1 LLIPKKELTLS
12 ITEKFYRMK
21 QQSDSNLR
29 LGMTFMASIFFV
41 FGFITN
47 FNIAMKDQVKV
58 AFDLHALYPGW
69 ENFLAQL
76 VNGVFFLAYA
86 CFSFLCGTIIKKIGY
101 KNGVITGLALVALG
115 SYMFFPAVA
124 VLSYPLFLLA
134 VFVMATGVVFLQT
147 AANPYVA
154 ALGPQETA
162 PARLNFTQ
170 ALNSVA
176 TTIAPF
182 LAGILVLAPAVLA
195 INNGATMAEAAKYVQ
210 MPFII
215 IGSVVVLIAI
225 GISFI
230 KLPVIKGDE
239 TIPSTSVLRKPQ
251 VWLGALGIF
260 FYVGA
265 EVGTAGQIAPYLIA
279 DGSAAID
286 VAVKLSAIY
295 WGGAMIGRFYGSIL
309 LGTLPAA
316 KKYQY
321 SIYVMIFAFF
331 VGWFITSASVNNGQ
345 FVFDSKP
352 LNGFIFLGIAV
363 ANFFLMMLGK
373 GKANVALGIF
383 GTVNMLLVLAA
394 IMLPATI
401 GMWCLLSIGF
411 FNSIMFPNIFALG
424 VSDLDASE
432 MPLASGIINT
442 LIVGG
447 AIIPLLLGAF
457 TDAFSARGAMF
468 LLVFSYAYITF
479 FALKG
484 SKIR

>member
-1 LLIPKKELTLS
+1 
-12 ITEKFYRMK
+12 MA
-21 QQSDSNLR
+21 QQSNSNLR
-29 LGMTFMASIFFV
+29 LGMTFMASIFFI

-47 FNIAMKDQVKV
+47 FNIAMKDQVQL
-58 AFDLHALYPGW
+58 AFDLKTLYPGW

-76 VNGVFFLAYA
+76 VNGVFFFAYA
-86 CFSFLCGTIIKKIGY
+86 CFSFLCGSIIKKIGY
-101 KNGVITGLALVALG
+101 KSGVIAGLVLVALG

-154 ALGPQETA
+154 ALGAQETA
-162 PARLNFTQ
+162 PSRLNLVQ
-170 ALNSVA
+170 ALNGVA

-195 INNGATMAEAAKYVQ
+195 INAGKTPAEAAQFVQ
-210 MPFII
+210 MPFLV
-215 IGSVVVLIAI
+215 IGSIVVLIAI

-230 KLPVIKGDE
+230 KLPKITGDE
-239 TIPSTSVLRKPQ
+239 TIPSKSVLKKPW
-251 VWLGALGIF
+251 VWLGSLGIF

-265 EVGTAGQIAPYLIA
+265 EVGTAGQIAPYLREGHTA
-279 DGSAAID
+279 VD

-295 WGGAMIGRFYGSIL
+295 WGGAMVGRFFGSIL

-321 SIYVMIFAFF
+321 SVYVMIFAFF
-331 VGWFITSASVNNGQ
+331 VGWFITSASVTNGQ
-345 FVFDSKP
+345 FVFESHP
-352 LNGFIFLGIAV
+352 MNGFIFLGIAI
-363 ANFFLMMLGK
+363 ANFFLMLLGK
-373 GKANVALGIF
+373 GKANIALAIF
-383 GTVNMLLVLAA
+383 GTVNMLLVIAA
-394 IMLPATI
+394 IILPATV

-411 FNSIMFPNIFALG
+411 FNSIMFPNIFSLS
-424 VSDLDASE
+424 VNDLDPSE

-447 AIIPLLLGAF
+447 AVIPVLLGAL
-457 TDAFSARGAMF
+457 TDAFSARGAMIII
-468 LLVFSYAYITF
+468 VISYAYITF

>member
-1 LLIPKKELTLS
+1 MEQKS
-12 ITEKFYRMK
+12 N
-21 QQSDSNLR
+21 SNLR
-29 LGMTFMASIFFV
+29 LGMIFMASIFFI

-47 FNIAMKDQVKV
+47 FNIAMKDQVQL
-58 AFDLHALYPGW
+58 AFDLKTLYPGW
-69 ENFLAQL
+69 ENFLSQL
-76 VNGVFFLAYA
+76 VNFVFFVAYA
-86 CFSFLCGTIIKKIGY
+86 FFSFLCGSIIKKIGY
-101 KNGVITGLALVALG
+101 KSGVIAGLVLVALG

-124 VLSYPLFLLA
+124 ALSYPLFLVA

-162 PARLNFTQ
+162 PARLNLTQ
-170 ALNSVA
+170 ALNGVA

-195 INNGATMAEAAKYVQ
+195 LKGGATAAEAAKFVQ

-215 IGSVVVLIAI
+215 IGTIVVLIAI
-225 GISFI
+225 GIAFI
-230 KLPVIKGDE
+230 KLPNITGDT
-239 TIPSTSVLRKPQ
+239 TISSKSVLKKPQ
-251 VWLGALGIF
+251 VWLGAIGIF
-260 FYVGA
+260 CYVGA
-265 EVGTAGQIAPYLIA
+265 EVGTAGQIAPYLKA
-279 DGSAAID
+279 DGTALD

-295 WGGAMIGRFYGSIL
+295 WGGAMIGRFFGSIL
-309 LGTLPAA
+309 LGNLANA

-321 SIYVMIFAFF
+321 SAYVMIFAFF
-331 VGWFITSASVNNGQ
+331 VGWFITSASMENGQ
-345 FVFDSKP
+345 FVFVSQP
-352 LNGFIFLGIAV
+352 LNGLIFLGIAV
-363 ANFFLMMLGK
+363 ANFFLMLLGK

-383 GTVNMLLVLAA
+383 GTVNMLLILAA
-394 IMLPATI
+394 FMLPATI

-411 FNSIMFPNIFALG
+411 FNSIMFPNIFSLG
-424 VSDLDASE
+424 VNDLDPSE

-447 AIIPLLLGAF
+447 AVIPLLMGAL
-457 TDAFSARGAMF
+457 TDSFSARGA
-468 LLVFSYAYITF
+468 LLIPVACYAYIVF

>member
-1 LLIPKKELTLS
+1 
-12 ITEKFYRMK
+12 MA
-21 QQSDSNLR
+21 
-29 LGMTFMASIFFV
+29 FMAFIFFI

-47 FNIAMKDQVKV
+47 FNIAMKDQVQL
-58 AFDLHALYPGW
+58 AFDLKTLYPGW
-69 ENFLAQL
+69 ANFFAQL
-76 VNGVFFLAYA
+76 VNGVFFFAYA
-86 CFSFLCGTIIKKIGY
+86 CFSFLCGSIIKKIGY
-101 KNGVITGLALVALG
+101 KNGIIFGLVLVALG
-115 SYMFFPAVA
+115 SYMFFPAVS

-154 ALGPQETA
+154 LLGSQETA
-162 PARLNFTQ
+162 PARLNLTQ
-170 ALNSVA
+170 ALNGVG

-182 LAGILVLAPAVLA
+182 LAGIFVLAPAVIA
-195 INNGATMAEAAKYVQ
+195 INSGATAGEAAKYVQ
-210 MPFII
+210 MPFVI
-215 IGSVVVLIAI
+215 IGSIVIIIAI
-225 GISFI
+225 GIIFI
-230 KLPVIKGDE
+230 KLPKIQRENIITSK
-239 TIPSTSVLRKPQ
+239 SVLKKPQ

-265 EVGTAGQIAPYLIA
+265 EVGTAGQIAPYLKTNGI
-279 DGSAAID
+279 GLD

-295 WGGAMIGRFYGSIL
+295 WGGAMVGRFFGSIL
-309 LGTLPAA
+309 FGKLPIS

-321 SIYVMIFAFF
+321 SAFVMIFAFF
-331 VGWFITSASVNNGQ
+331 VGWFITSASVTNGQ
-345 FVFDSKP
+345 FVYNSKP
-352 LNGFIFLGIAV
+352 FNGLIFLTIAV
-363 ANFFLMMLGK
+363 INFFLMMLGK

-383 GTVNMLLVLAA
+383 GTVNMLLILSAVF
-394 IMLPATI
+394 LPATV

-411 FNSIMFPNIFALG
+411 FNSIMFPNIFSLG
-424 VSDLDASE
+424 VSDLDHTE

-457 TDAFSARGAMF
+457 TDSFNARTA
-468 LLVFSYAYITF
+468 LLIPVICYAYITF

>member
-1 LLIPKKELTLS
+1 
-12 ITEKFYRMK
+12 MK
-21 QQSDSNLR
+21 QQSASNLR
-29 LGMTFMASIFFV
+29 LGMTFMASIFFI

-47 FNIAMKDQVKV
+47 FNIAMKDQVQL
-58 AFDLHALYPGW
+58 AFDLKTLYPGW

-76 VNGVFFLAYA
+76 VNGVFFFAYA
-86 CFSFLCGTIIKKIGY
+86 CFSFLCGSIIKKIGY
-101 KNGVITGLALVALG
+101 KSGVIAGLVLVALG

-154 ALGPQETA
+154 ALGHQDTA
-162 PARLNFTQ
+162 PSRLNLVQ
-170 ALNSVA
+170 ALNGVA

-195 INNGATMAEAAKYVQ
+195 INSGKTPAEAAQFVQ
-210 MPFII
+210 MPFLV
-215 IGSVVVLIAI
+215 IGTIVVLIAI

-230 KLPVIKGDE
+230 KLPKITGDE
-239 TIPSTSVLRKPQ
+239 TIPSKSVLKKPW
-251 VWLGALGIF
+251 VWLGSLGIF

-265 EVGTAGQIAPYLIA
+265 EVGTAGQIAPYLREGHTA
-279 DGSAAID
+279 VD

-295 WGGAMIGRFYGSIL
+295 WGGAMVGRFFGSIL

-321 SIYVMIFAFF
+321 SVYVMIFAFF
-331 VGWFITSASVNNGQ
+331 VGWFITSASVTNGQ
-345 FVFDSKP
+345 FVFESHP
-352 LNGFIFLGIAV
+352 MNGFIFLGIAI
-363 ANFFLMMLGK
+363 ANFFLMLLGK
-373 GKANVALGIF
+373 GKANIALAIF
-383 GTVNMLLVLAA
+383 GTVNMLLVIAA
-394 IMLPATI
+394 IILPATV

-411 FNSIMFPNIFALG
+411 FNSIMFPNIFSLS
-424 VSDLDASE
+424 VNDLDPSE

-447 AIIPLLLGAF
+447 AVIPVLLGAL
-457 TDAFSARGAMF
+457 TDAFSARGAMIII
-468 LLVFSYAYITF
+468 VISYAYITF

>member
-1 LLIPKKELTLS
+1 MEQKTN
-12 ITEKFYRMK
+12 
-21 QQSDSNLR
+21 SNLR
-29 LGMTFMASIFFV
+29 LGMTFMASIFFI

-47 FNIAMKDQVKV
+47 FNIAMKDQVQL
-58 AFDLHALYPGW
+58 AFDLKTLYPGW

-76 VNGVFFLAYA
+76 VNGVFFFAYA
-86 CFSFLCGTIIKKIGY
+86 CFSFLCGSIIKKIGY
-101 KNGVITGLALVALG
+101 KSGVITGLVLVALG

-147 AANPYVA
+147 AANPYVV

-162 PARLNFTQ
+162 PARLNLTQ
-170 ALNSVA
+170 ALNGVA

-195 INNGATMAEAAKYVQ
+195 LKGGASPADAAEFVQ
-210 MPFII
+210 MPFLV
-215 IGSVVVLIAI
+215 IGTIVVLIAI
-225 GISFI
+225 GIAFI
-230 KLPVIKGDE
+230 KLPKILGDN
-239 TIPSTSVLRKPQ
+239 TIPSKSVLKKPQ

-260 FYVGA
+260 CYVGA
-265 EVGTAGQIAPYLIA
+265 EVGTAGQIAPYLTSDPNA
-279 DGSAAID
+279 GFGLD

-295 WGGAMIGRFYGSIL
+295 WGGAMVGRFYGSIL
-309 LGTLPAA
+309 LSTLPTG

-321 SIYVMIFAFF
+321 SAYVMVFAFF
-331 VGWFITSASVNNGQ
+331 VGWFITSASVTDGR
-345 FVFDSKP
+345 FVFSSQP
-352 LNGFIFLGIAV
+352 INGLIFLGIAI
-363 ANFFLMMLGK
+363 ANFFLMLLGK
-373 GKANVALGIF
+373 GKANIALGIF
-383 GTVNMLLVLAA
+383 GTVNMLLILAA
-394 IMLPATI
+394 VIMPANI

-411 FNSIMFPNIFALG
+411 FNSIMFPNIFSLG
-424 VSDLDASE
+424 VNDLDPSE

-447 AIIPLLLGAF
+447 AVVPVLMGAL
-457 TDAFSARGAMF
+457 TDSFSARGA
-468 LLVFSYAYITF
+468 LLIPILCYSYITF

>member
-1 LLIPKKELTLS
+1 MEQKING
-12 ITEKFYRMK
+12 
-21 QQSDSNLR
+21 NLR
-29 LGMTFMASIFFV
+29 LGMTFMASIFFI

-47 FNIAMKDQVKV
+47 FNIAMKDQVQL
-58 AFDLHALYPGW
+58 AFALT
-69 ENFLAQL
+69 NFEAQL
-76 VNGVFFLAYA
+76 VNFSFFIAYA
-86 CFSFLCGTIIKKIGY
+86 VFSFLCGYIIKKIGY
-101 KNGVITGLALVALG
+101 KNGVIAGLVLVALG

-154 ALGPQETA
+154 ALGPQDTA
-162 PARLNFTQ
+162 PARLNLTQ
-170 ALNSVA
+170 ALNGVA

-195 INNGATMAEAAKYVQ
+195 IKGGASPAEAARFVQ

-215 IGSVVVLIAI
+215 IGTIVVLIAI
-225 GISFI
+225 GIVFI
-230 KLPVIKGDE
+230 NLPKITGDD
-239 TIPSTSVLRKPQ
+239 TISSNSVFKKPQ

-260 FYVGA
+260 CYVGA
-265 EVGTAGQIAPYLIA
+265 EVGTAGQIAPYLRESGFA
-279 DGSAAID
+279 VD

-295 WGGAMIGRFYGSIL
+295 WGGAMVGRFFGSIL
-309 LGTLPAA
+309 LSTLPTS

-321 SIYVMIFAFF
+321 SAFVMVFAFF
-331 VGWFITSASVNNGQ
+331 VGWFITSAAVTEGQ
-345 FVFDSKP
+345 FVFNSQP
-352 LNGFIFLGIAV
+352 LNGLIFLIIAI
-363 ANFFLMMLGK
+363 ANFFLMLLGK

-383 GTVNMLLVLAA
+383 GTVNMLLILAA
-394 IMLPATI
+394 VMTPATV

-411 FNSIMFPNIFALG
+411 FNSIMFPNIFALA
-424 VSDLDASE
+424 VNDLDPAE

-442 LIVGG
+442 LIAGG
-447 AIIPLLLGAF
+447 AVVPLLIGAL
-457 TDAFSARGAMF
+457 TDAFSARGA
-468 LLVFSYAYITF
+468 LLVPILCYAYITF